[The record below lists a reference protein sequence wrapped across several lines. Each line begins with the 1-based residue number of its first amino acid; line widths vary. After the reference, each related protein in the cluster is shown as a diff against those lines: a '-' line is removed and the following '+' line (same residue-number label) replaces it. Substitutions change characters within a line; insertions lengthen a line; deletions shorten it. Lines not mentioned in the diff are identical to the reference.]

1 MKKKHIIFFLFI
13 LAPFLC
19 SVGISSW
26 LISESVSFNPEYEI
40 LDVIK
45 QYYDNQAT
53 TYETDEQFTA
63 KKQQPT
69 SSNTDIITDEI
80 VQSKCTIMYR
90 KNGQSQWSNNIPTN
104 AGKYE
109 IQYTYKNKSI
119 IVNYTIKP
127 SSFDVVEYGYIVE
140 SASLSAIIEGE
151 QSKNRTGGALK
162 DGTGTT
168 ISGTITYDTT
178 LLTYPD
184 SSNTSEIINTSVQW
198 HSSDGNYYYDIP
210 ATVTMYAVAYNSS
223 TSKYYG
229 TVEKALSSA
238 ISGNKVWVLGNIQPT
253 TGFYPTIKENCEIK
267 SGVELSLSYSSSD
280 YATGYLKTQTSSSG
294 SNPSYLYIE
303 SGVTITNNGSI
314 MVGACIYSTGS
325 NIGSPAVI
333 MNNGTINCNSGSN
346 VFARGYIK
354 GSGSVMANSGANIYQ
369 EFFIYDWPGGTNAY
383 SLSNADLFPFQV
395 FGFTNI
401 SCTLRVYYN
410 SNLYAHCQV
419 EAGDRWIMDK
429 DLKLAGTS
437 GLFELTGSASD
448 HIDMSVEDTT
458 SVTNVN
464 TSLTASNRN
473 KTIRNVFKLNGNFKD
488 NSITVNVSVAGLIN
502 KDISTSTSIAMP
514 IGFLKIIIQKGT
526 GTLVN
531 NSYKFL
537 PGSSLEIEEG
547 ANIIVGTSGG
557 TNLPQIIFFDE
568 TYSEN
573 FTYTNDG
580 NILTASFYYQ
590 NVHTEWYK
598 KYSGTETLG
607 AQFICD
613 GNFTCYGG
621 FGGKINTT
629 SENGKVVLSNN
640 NASIYVCSN
649 LTYFSGTTNILKC
662 GASKKQEKCLALMHL
677 YTNVGVSNEYN
688 QVAAGTYYSI
698 KDNNNKYGWRT
709 TSLVLS
715 YDLNGGVGTPPSDS
729 DGKTVGSSGYI
740 IQSSDIP
747 TIVPTKEH
755 YTFIGW
761 ALDLNGEELV
771 ETGTTTV
778 YASTT
783 LYAAWEAIPYTI
795 TYNNV
800 FYDAN
805 DASLGNTLTTNPN
818 VNTSDGKTTY
828 TVADNPPL
836 ILKNPTLLN
845 TNGNA
850 LVFGGWYSN
859 AECTDKYLI
868 NTTQDII
875 GNVTIYAYWYPYGTK
890 TVNVKFNLDVHE
902 NVKDLF
908 PSGTISLTSEEAP
921 FIGNVTTWKPT
932 DYSSFNTNPSLPY
945 YFMGWY
951 LDSSYETLY
960 SSSEMSNLVD
970 DSTTTINLYAKIMPK
985 IKVSYANAPNG
996 FSYSIQKPSDYYILP
1011 NSTIEFIGCSPNN
1024 SESFSNDGN
1033 SKYLYSF
1040 NGFTINNETNI
1051 FNTSYDVGTYDDYA
1065 EIIITPNVTIKT
1077 YYKVIIESSAGLS
1090 NISGITDG
1098 EFKEA
1103 GTSFTISFTL
1113 AKGSGGILGLFSK
1126 TYSGSLKINNS
1137 VVLSFTSNTKY
1148 KQDLSYNVTSLS
1160 GPIILSSTQ
1169 S

>member
-1 MKKKHIIFFLFI
+1 MKKKYFYLLI
-13 LAPFLC
+13 LLVLPFL
-19 SVGISSW
+19 VTIGLSSW
-26 LISESVSFNPEYEI
+26 YISESTNFKPEYAL
-40 LDVIK
+40 LDIIEK
-45 QYYDNQAT
+45 YYNNQEVPYNISA
-53 TYETDEQFTA
+53 QG
-63 KKQQPT
+63 P
-69 SSNTDIITDEI
+69 SSSDPSKITDEI
-80 VQSKCTIMYR
+80 VYSKCTVGYR
-90 KNGQSQWSNNIPTN
+90 KAGTSNIFSAQAPSN
-104 AGKYE
+104 AGVYDVKF
-109 IQYTYKNKSI
+109 TYQSKSI
-119 IVNYTIKP
+119 ILKFSILSTL
-127 SSFDVVEYGYIVE
+127 FDVEEYGYTVE

-151 QSKNRTGGALK
+151 QSKTRTGGALK
-162 DGTGTT
+162 DGTGNT

-198 HSSDGNYYYDIP
+198 YSSDGNYYYDIP

-229 TVEKALSSA
+229 TVEKALSA
-238 ISGNKVWVLGNIQPT
+238 AASGNKVWVLGNIQPT

-280 YATGYLKTQTSSSG
+280 YTTGYLKTQTSSSG

-303 SGVTITNNGSI
+303 SGVTITNYGSI

-354 GSGSVMANSGANIYQ
+354 GSGSVIAKSGANIYQ
-369 EFFIYDWPGGTNAY
+369 EFFIYDWPGGTNSY
-383 SLSNADLFPFQV
+383 SLSNADLFPFQA

-419 EAGDRWIMDK
+419 EAGDSWIMDK

-448 HIDMSVEDTT
+448 YIDMSVEDTT

-473 KTIRNVFKLNGNFKD
+473 KIIRNVFKINGNFKD

-502 KDISTSTSIAMP
+502 KNISTSPSIAMP
-514 IGFLKIIIQKGT
+514 ISFLRIIIQKGT

-557 TNLPQIIFFDE
+557 SNLPQIIFFDE

-598 KYSGTETLG
+598 KYSGTESLG

-640 NASIYVCSN
+640 NASIYVCSS
-649 LTYFSGTTNILKC
+649 LTYKSGTTGILSSN
-662 GASKKQEKCLALMHL
+662 ASKKSQTALPKMKL
-677 YTNVGVSNEYN
+677 YTNVGIVNKYSS
-688 QVAAGTYYSI
+688 VAAGTYYSI

-715 YDLNGGVGTPPSDS
+715 YDLNGGVGTTPSDS
-729 DGKTVGSSGYI
+729 AEKTVGSSGYVI
-740 IQSSDIP
+740 LSSDIP
-747 TIVPTKEH
+747 TIVPTREH
-755 YTFIGW
+755 YTFVGW

-783 LYAAWEAIPYTI
+783 LYAAWEAISYTI

-800 FYDAN
+800 FYDTN
-805 DASLGNTLTTNPN
+805 DVSLGNTLTTNPN

-836 ILKNPTLLN
+836 IFKNPTLLN
-845 TNGNA
+845 ANGNA

-859 AECTDKYLI
+859 AECTDEYLI
-868 NTTQDII
+868 NTTQDIV
-875 GNVTIYAYWYPYGTK
+875 GNVTVYAYWYPYGTK
-890 TVNVKFNLDVHE
+890 TVNVKFDLSVHDDVASI
-902 NVKDLF
+902 F
-908 PSGTISLTSEEAP
+908 PINDISLADQEAP
-921 FIGNVTTWKPT
+921 FIGGVTTWKPT
-932 DYSSFNTNPSLPY
+932 DYSSYNSNPSIQY
-945 YFMGWY
+945 YFEGWY
-951 LDSSYETLY
+951 LDSSYTTLY
-960 SSSEMSNLVD
+960 S
-970 DSTTTINLYAKIMPK
+970 TTAMNDTVATGVTTVTLYAKIMPK
-985 IKVSYANAPNG
+985 IKVTYADAPDNFAYSGGKPNDYWVVPGTIITLPSCIVENEVVYSDDKNTKYTYLMNG
-996 FSYSIQKPSDYYILP
+996 YKVNDDETIYNSSYSVKTYGDY
-1011 NSTIEFIGCSPNN
+1011 
-1024 SESFSNDGN
+1024 SE
-1033 SKYLYSF
+1033 L
-1040 NGFTINNETNI
+1040 
-1051 FNTSYDVGTYDDYA
+1051 
-1065 EIIITPNVTIKT
+1065 IITPSVQIKKAFKVIKSYNTGHISSITFNGASYSDNLYIDEGTSLTIAYTIKAGKDYWLYSY
-1077 YYKVIIESSAGLS
+1077 YYKLTILMNSSTVH
-1090 NISGITDG
+1090 TDSSTKSSDKPG
-1098 EFKEA
+1098 
-1103 GTSFTISFTL
+1103 SFTIT
-1113 AKGSGGILGLFSK
+1113 
-1126 TYSGSLKINNS
+1126 S
-1137 VVLSFTSNTKY
+1137 VT
-1148 KQDLSYNVTSLS
+1148 
-1160 GPIILSSTQ
+1160 GPIEITSAQ